1 MGIHAYRYSLQFPV
15 QLLIIFFSDV
25 CNTKSNS
32 LNEKLLK
39 KERKILLT
47 IHKAFIFLLCLF
59 LSNSILILQREL
71 ETVAKNADGN
81 NVLFCFVL
89 IKNKYSCKEKKYIY
103 PKTGEK
109 KPPPEI
115 SVNSEMN

>member
-1 MGIHAYRYSLQFPV
+1 MGIHAYRYSVQFPV

-25 CNTKSNS
+25 CNTTSNS

-39 KERKILLT
+39 KERKNLLT
-47 IHKAFIFLLCLF
+47 IHKEFIFLLCLF

-81 NVLFCFVL
+81 KVWGFFL
-89 IKNKYSCKEKKYIY
+89 IKNKFSCKEKKYIY

-109 KPPPEI
+109 KPPP
-115 SVNSEMN
+115 NLSEFRNELN

>member
-1 MGIHAYRYSLQFPV
+1 MGIHAYRYSVQFPV

-25 CNTKSNS
+25 CNTTSNS

-39 KERKILLT
+39 KERKNLLT
-47 IHKAFIFLLCLF
+47 IHKEFIFLLCLF

-81 NVLFCFVL
+81 KVWGFFL
-89 IKNKYSCKEKKYIY
+89 IKNKFSCKEKIYIY

-109 KPPPEI
+109 KPPP
-115 SVNSEMN
+115 NLSEFRNELN